1 MSSPKLVGGANANFW
16 WGGGGAGAC
25 MGCTTYNLV
34 ITELSTDYK
43 DYVAVELLTKL
54 LYPRGPSKQGYFIIN
69 FEVS

>member
-1 MSSPKLVGGANANFW
+1 
-16 WGGGGAGAC
+16 
-25 MGCTTYNLV
+25 MGCTAYNLV

-54 LYPRGPSKQGYFIIN
+54 LHPRGPSKQGYFIIN